1 VSLEVDGAAAYQG
14 RVTTVALANGKYQGG
29 GMLVAPLADP
39 ADGLMDLTVV
49 EEVGLATLAKDAGM
63 LYSGTVYAHPKVRH
77 FRGVRLRADG
87 GAPFECDGEAVGRLP
102 VEVEVV
108 AGAWRVLGQ

>member
-1 VSLEVDGAAAYQG
+1 
-14 RVTTVALANGKYQGG
+14 VTTVALANGKYQGG

-63 LYSGTVYAHPKVRH
+63 LYSGKVYAHPKVRH
-77 FRGVRLRADG
+77 FRGTRLRADG
-87 GAPFECDGEAVGRLP
+87 DAPFECDGEAVGRLP

-108 AGAWRVLGQ
+108 AGAWRLLGR